1 MSEQELKAL
10 ADSAVDQVC
19 ERLDPQG
26 YGWASGDGPTMEE
39 VVGALVAMGWQPAPE
54 ALLDRLEAAEAKVSR
69 CEALAEEAT
78 ERAYMGIALEKILTV
93 QPRGPGRAKVP
104 SHWRE
109 AAEFAAIVPV
119 DDLRAALSAPH
130 PADAP
135 EGHGDADEAGERL

>member
-39 VVGALVAMGWQPAPE
+39 VVGALVAMGWRPAPE

-69 CEALAEEAT
+69 VEALIVRRDEER
-78 ERAYMGIALEKILTV
+78 EKHALMSDCGCSYKDCYECGKWCRCIHT
-93 QPRGPGRAKVP
+93 PY
-104 SHWRE
+104 
-109 AAEFAAIVPV
+109 AAVA
-119 DDLRAALSAPH
+119 DALSAPQT
-130 PADAP
+130 ADAP
-135 EGHGDADEAGERL
+135 EGHGDADEAGA